1 MRTIA
6 LILAGGSGTRLW
18 PLSRKNMPKQL
29 LSLIGDKTLLQE
41 TCQRLFSFIP
51 PEDQWVITGKEH
63 YQQVREQVQAVH
75 ESIQVLEE
83 PEGKNTAPAIF
94 WAARRCQE
102 FYGDDAVLL
111 VLPSDHLITNE
122 KSFQET
128 MTNGI
133 EKAREGYLI
142 TFGIKPTHPET
153 GYGYIEIK
161 TNQPK
166 MEQPYPVKAF
176 IEKPD
181 RIRAEQ
187 YITSGKYFWNSG
199 MFAFHIGTL
208 LADGQNLCKDIA
220 EPFIISNPNDPMQ
233 IANAYGQCQAQSI
246 DYAVMEQTD
255 NAWVVPASFGWSDV
269 GSWQSLFELSPR
281 DEKGNM
287 LRGEHIVIDTNNCL
301 IYGTERLI
309 ATVGLE
315 STAIIDTPDALMVCP
330 LDQTQRVKEIVE
342 EIQRY
347 GYKNT

>member
-1 MRTIA
+1 MKTIA

-18 PLSRKNMPKQL
+18 PLSRRNMPKQL
-29 LSLIGDKTLLQE
+29 LSLIGGKTLLQE
-41 TCQRLFSFIP
+41 TCQRLLSFIP
-51 PEDQWVITGKEH
+51 PQDQWIITGKEH
-63 YQQVREQVQAVH
+63 FQQVWEQVQAVH
-75 ESIQVLEE
+75 ESIQVMEE
-83 PEGKNTAPAIF
+83 PEGKDTAPAIF

-102 FYGDDAVLL
+102 LYGDDAVLL

-122 KSFQET
+122 KNFQET
-128 MTNGI
+128 IAKGI
-133 EKAREGYLI
+133 EKAQEGFLI

-153 GYGYIEIK
+153 DYGYIEIE

-181 RIRAEQ
+181 KIRAEQ
-187 YITSGKYFWNSG
+187 YIASGNYFWNSG

-208 LADGQNLCKDIA
+208 LADGKTLCKDTA
-220 EPFIISNPNDPMQ
+220 EPFISSNPNDTLQ
-233 IANAYGQCQAQSI
+233 IEKAYKQCQAQSI

-269 GSWQSLFELSPR
+269 GSWQSLYESSPR
-281 DEKGNM
+281 DERGNM
-287 LRGEHIVIDTNNCL
+287 LRGEHILIDTNNCL

-309 ATVGLE
+309 ATVGME

-342 EIQRY
+342 EMQKQAPKIL
-347 GYKNT
+347 